1 MNRRQFIKRTSGVAV
16 GGIAFPY
23 IVSSSVLAQ
32 SAGVAPSNTITVGCV
47 GVRNQGTGDMRSF
60 LEESDARVIAVC
72 DVDSR
77 NSQRA
82 KNIVDRE
89 YENNDCATYGDF
101 RDLVARDD
109 IDVVQITT
117 PDHWHAPIAV
127 AAAKAGKD
135 MYGEK
140 PFAHSIRE
148 GRAACDAIKRYGR
161 VWQTG
166 SQMRSDAAPRF
177 ASELVLNG
185 RIGKV
190 HRVEV
195 GLPGG
200 LGGYELYNG
209 DEGTTVTKPP
219 KELDYDM
226 WLGPAPYAG
235 YVPARVHWNWRWN
248 LEYGGG
254 LLMDWV
260 GHLVDVAHW
269 GLGLD
274 RTGPVEIDGV
284 GEYLT
289 DGLYDSAPKYRIRS
303 VYANGVEMIMAGD
316 DDDIQ
321 GGIKWIGED
330 GWVTTWDE
338 TDAYPKSLL
347 KETFG
352 PNEISLSPESTVGD
366 TRRVGHTR
374 NFLNCVKS
382 RATTVAPSEVGH
394 RSASAGHLGQISMLL
409 GRKIRWNPDTEEIID
424 DPTASRMLGNAM
436 RSPWHV

>member
-1 MNRRQFIKRTSGVAV
+1 MRRAAGSSAAAF
-16 GGIAFPY
+16 AFPY
-23 IVSSSVLAQ
+23 IVPSSVFGQ
-32 SAGVAPSNTITVGCV
+32 SDAVAPSNRITMGIVGC
-47 GVRNQGTGDMRSF
+47 GGQGHGDMRSF
-60 LEESDARVIAVC
+60 LEQPDAQVIAVC
-72 DVDSR
+72 DVDATHAGSAKGAVD
-77 NSQRA
+77 QRY
-82 KNIVDRE
+82 K
-89 YENNDCATYGDF
+89 NNDCDTYGDF
-101 RDLVARDD
+101 RELIARDE
-109 IDVVQITT
+109 IDAVQITT
-117 PDHWHAPIAV
+117 PDHWHALVAI

-190 HRVEV
+190 HTVEV

-200 LGGYELYNG
+200 LGQYELYNG
-209 DEGTTVTKPP
+209 DPGTDVTKPP
-219 KELDYDM
+219 AHLDYNM
-226 WLGPAPYAG
+226 WLGPAPYAD
-235 YVPARVHWNWRWN
+235 YVPSRVHWNWRWN
-248 LEYGGG
+248 LNYGGG

-274 RTGPVEIDGV
+274 RTGPVEIEGV

-289 DGLYDSAPKYRIRS
+289 DGLYDSAPRYRIDTT
-303 VYANGVEMIMAGD
+303 YANGVKMVIAGGHR
-316 DDDIQ
+316 DIQ
-321 GGIKWIGED
+321 GGIKWIGDE
-330 GWVTTWDE
+330 GWVTTWDD
-338 TDAYPKSLL
+338 TDAFPKSLL

-352 PNEISLSPESTVGD
+352 PDEISLSPTPTFGG
-366 TRRVGHTR
+366 RRRGGHTR
-374 NFLNCVKS
+374 NFLDCVKS

-394 RSASAGHLGQISMLL
+394 RSASAGHLAQISMLL
-409 GRKIRWNPDTEEIID
+409 GRKIRWNPDTEEFVD
-424 DPTASRMLGNAM
+424 DPTASRMLGNTM
-436 RSPWHV
+436 RSPWHA